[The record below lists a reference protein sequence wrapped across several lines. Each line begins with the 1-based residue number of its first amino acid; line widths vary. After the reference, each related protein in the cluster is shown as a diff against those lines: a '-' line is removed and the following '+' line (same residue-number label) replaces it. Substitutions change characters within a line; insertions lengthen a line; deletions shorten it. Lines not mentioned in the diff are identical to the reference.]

1 MATATAENLEDV
13 VEATFHYMV
22 HSGPRPVSDFNTP
35 SLGFPRGERQYEAHP
50 ALVRNG
56 RQCPDIAI
64 EHHGFALRPMPTKMT
79 DFFDED
85 EIRAVYYPE
94 IEALIKESTGAYRV
108 LIFDHTLRSGDEAT
122 REARGVKGP
131 VQSVHNDYTEWSG
144 PERVRDLLPD
154 EAEDLFKRRF
164 AVVQVWR
171 GMLNPVVRSP
181 LAMCDA
187 QSIATEDLIPTVRP
201 HSNRLGETY
210 HLTYNPAHRFYYF
223 PEMQPDE
230 AIVFK
235 CYDSKTD
242 GRARFSAHSAFE
254 HPGTPA
260 DAPPRQSIEM
270 RTLAFFDD

>member
-1 MATATAENLEDV
+1 MATATAEKLDDT
-13 VEATFHYMV
+13 VEASFNYMV
-22 HSGPRPVSDFNTP
+22 HKGPRPVTTFEKP
-35 SLGFPRGERQYEAHP
+35 SLGYPHKDRTYETHT

-56 RQCPDIAI
+56 RNHPELSV
-64 EHHGFALRPMPTKMT
+64 EHHGFALRPQPTKMT

-94 IEALIKESTGAYRV
+94 MEALIKENTGACRV
-108 LIFDHTLRSGDEAT
+108 LIFDHTLRSGYEEKGA
-122 REARGVKGP
+122 KGP
-131 VQSVHNDYTEWSG
+131 VQNVHNDYTEWSG

-154 EAEDLFKRRF
+154 EAEELLKKRF

-171 GMLNPVVRSP
+171 GMLNPVLRDP

-201 HSNRLGETY
+201 HPNRLGETY
-210 HLTYNPAHRFYYF
+210 HLTYSPDHRFYYF
-223 PEMQPDE
+223 PDMQPDE

-254 HPGTPA
+254 HPDTA
-260 DAPPRQSIEM
+260 EDAPPRESIEI
-270 RTLAFFDD
+270 RTLAFFDE